1 MFCALLAT
9 SLTQTTVDLP
19 RFPSLSPNGD
29 RICFSWRGDLWS
41 VSSSGGHAQRLTAH
55 SANETRSAWSPDGA
69 EIVFESDRDGV
80 RNLWCMAADGTN
92 VRQLTTLDRPVTLSA
107 VAEEQIWFS
116 AYLELDVYRS
126 ERPYMIPAKAATP
139 CGCMTPSARPR
150 SPAKTGKCSLCV
162 AGTTTAG
169 PAVISA
175 ARNALMCGV

>member
-9 SLTQTTVDLP
+9 TLIQTTVDLP

-80 RNLWCMAADGTN
+80 RNLWCMAADGTGKF
-92 VRQLTTLDRPVTLSA
+92 VTDVLTLRNMLGMLLIGGMLARLCMPDPTPGICMPLPGMPGY
-107 VAEEQIWFS
+107 E
-116 AYLELDVYRS
+116 
-126 ERPYMIPAKAATP
+126 KA
-139 CGCMTPSARPR
+139 G
-150 SPAKTGKCSLCV
+150 SL
-162 AGTTTAG
+162 
-169 PAVISA
+169 
-175 ARNALMCGV
+175 

>member
-80 RNLWCMAADGTN
+80 RNLWCMAADGT
-92 VRQLTTLDRPVTLSA
+92 
-107 VAEEQIWFS
+107 E
-116 AYLELDVYRS
+116 
-126 ERPYMIPAKAATP
+126 
-139 CGCMTPSARPR
+139 CPS
-150 SPAKTGKCSLCV
+150 THH
-162 AGTTTAG
+162 AGSSGHAQRRRRRTNLVLRL
-169 PAVISA
+169 P
-175 ARNALMCGV
+175 

>member
-41 VSSSGGHAQRLTAH
+41 VPSFGGHAQRLTAH

-80 RNLWCMAADGTN
+80 RNLWCMAADGTD

-107 VAEEQIWFS
+107 VAEEQVWFS

-126 ERPYMIPAKAATP
+126 ERPYMIPRQGGDPVRLHDAFGATP
-139 CGCMTPSARPR
+139 PPHH
-150 SPAKTGKCSLCV
+150 
-162 AGTTTAG
+162 
-169 PAVISA
+169 
-175 ARNALMCGV
+175 